1 MSSKLK
7 GWLTK
12 RRELKI
18 IDLSGKHVAL
28 VVDTVNE
35 FFNALIDLQN
45 GDVDSSLKGL
55 ARMSHAEEEA
65 DSLDRQIAVEATKG
79 DLPPKDREDL
89 LHLTRRV
96 DYVADWTKDAGKNL
110 ELLINKGVKLS
121 DDLLQKIV
129 ELTKLLKEAALTL
142 QKAIINITTDI
153 DAALEYVHKVEER
166 EHAIDLRY
174 YAIKETL
181 FDYDFS
187 PMETIV
193 IRDMAND
200 IERASDLAEDAG
212 DIIKIIAVRVKE

>member
-12 RRELKI
+12 RRELKV

-35 FFNALIDLQN
+35 FYNALLNLQK
-45 GDVDSSLKGL
+45 GDTDSALKGL
-55 ARMSHAEEEA
+55 SRMSHAEEEA
-65 DSLDRQIAVEATKG
+65 DRLDRQIAAEATKG

-110 ELLINKGVKLS
+110 ELLINKGVNLPTE
-121 DDLLQKIV
+121 LLKKII
-129 ELTKLLKEAALTL
+129 ELTELLKEASLTL
-142 QKAIINITTDI
+142 QKAIINLPNNI
-153 DAALEYVHKVEER
+153 DAALGYVLEVEKK
-166 EHAIDLRY
+166 EHEIDQKY

-181 FDYDFS
+181 FDYDFK
-187 PMETIV
+187 PMECIV

-212 DIIKIIAVRVKE
+212 DIIKIIAVRIKE